1 MMTAV
6 CVNAC
11 ISVRGAM
18 GSKHTQEGTQKFS
31 DSMAKAWSKIE
42 TAGAHRHEKENK
54 KDGKTRNRKIV
65 FPFIRF
71 SSFLSRTETAF

>member
-54 KDGKTRNRKIV
+54 KDGKKPESENCVSLYT
-65 FPFIRF
+65 FFFF
-71 SSFLSRTETAF
+71 SL